1 MFCLQLG
8 KSHLENILVE
18 RMATDNAASSP
29 VHGDVHG
36 EITESIDTSDNPGG
50 VATISTSPPR
60 SPTADQAT
68 TVDATA
74 QEIAIVSSE

>member
-29 VHGDVHG
+29 VHG

-50 VATISTSPPR
+50 FATVSTSPPR